1 VASASR
7 CGVQKWRKRSN
18 QASTSP
24 SGWDSTWYRR
34 RVPAGWT
41 DAKLDSRRTLK
52 WCETAGWEIAE
63 LGLDDGAHGVL

>member
-18 QASTSP
+18 QASTSQRLGLDVVP
-24 SGWDSTWYRR
+24 AA
-34 RVPAGWT
+34 VPAGWT
-41 DAKLDSRRTLK
+41 DAKLDSRRTFR